1 MQDEHSRDA
10 AGQPPPAGPR
20 DEAGLERAME
30 LAEDLSDAVSVE
42 AQDWPRIAA
51 WAREL
56 ARLAEGGS

>member
-1 MQDEHSRDA
+1 
-10 AGQPPPAGPR
+10 
-20 DEAGLERAME
+20 ME